1 MLQASSLSSL
11 DAKMELCS
19 LTKVL
24 HLFLKFIA
32 ILESTVVLKSVLEPW
47 SLNVLCEM
55 WRV

>member
-11 DAKMELCS
+11 DAKMEFCS

-32 ILESTVVLKSVLEPW
+32 ILESSVVLKSVLEPW

-55 WRV
+55 WHV